1 MTYELNLK
9 EFRGP
14 LDALLELIEARK
26 MEITGIS
33 LAEVTD
39 DFLKYLQTLTGKG
52 KEIESHEASH
62 MRLVADFIVV
72 ASRLLLIKS
81 KSLLP
86 DLALTKE
93 EEAEIKDLEVRLRL
107 YRELRPAM
115 KILNKLWRDG
125 SREFSRPYFLSIV
138 QAFIP
143 SSAAGGAS
151 DMRVFYPGEGITGDA
166 LRAALAKTFLS
177 FEALAHENRVIRETI
192 ISLEE
197 TMREVLERLAGLPEA
212 SFRGL
217 SKDKTRSQIVI
228 AFIAILHLAK
238 EELIFLEQKEH
249 LSDIIIKKSDA
260 KHAN

>member
-1 MTYELNLK
+1 
-9 EFRGP
+9 
-14 LDALLELIEARK
+14 
-26 MEITGIS
+26 
-33 LAEVTD
+33 
-39 DFLKYLQTLTGKG
+39 
-52 KEIESHEASH
+52 
-62 MRLVADFIVV
+62 
-72 ASRLLLIKS
+72 
-81 KSLLP
+81 
-86 DLALTKE
+86 
-93 EEAEIKDLEVRLRL
+93 
-107 YRELRPAM
+107 
-115 KILNKLWRDG
+115 
-125 SREFSRPYFLSIV
+125 
-138 QAFIP
+138 
-143 SSAAGGAS
+143 
-151 DMRVFYPGEGITGDA
+151 MRVFYPGESITGDA
-166 LRAALAKTFLS
+166 LRVALAKTFLS